1 MWLMWMLMAS
11 IIKNKNNPWIV
22 IFLLALIVLLY
33 KPWTNWWKVSKN
45 DFEKTVAIDMGGTEL
60 RALADLYRPTEQE
73 IEDDRDRRGRRAD
86 ATPEEIAQRTQ
97 DIRYHFCQ
105 RRPR

>member
-1 MWLMWMLMAS
+1 MWLMWM
-11 IIKNKNNPWIV
+11 KIV

-33 KPWTNWWKVSKN
+33 KPWTWWKVSKN
-45 DFEKTVAIDMGGTEL
+45 DFEKTVAIDMSGIEL